1 MHGAGG
7 NQTSRE
13 LQVGSVMSTVT
24 RASSINRSQFGRKQ
38 TQRPR
43 QSTSVPPLTKSIY
56 GRVQGARDQPKTFYK
71 GAVSLLA
78 SEKHH
83 TLGNHDVLK
92 KILDDRQVLKKYNET
107 IQHNKEQEFKNSGYD
122 MLNTNQ
128 RNLNTQSVMGGP
140 SVYAINIP
148 STQNANSNDRFT
160 NSNIVTKRSSMQVTF
175 PDAVGS
181 STIADTPS

>member
-1 MHGAGG
+1 MTGGGG
-7 NQTSRE
+7 NGTSRD

-24 RASSINRSQFGRKQ
+24 RASSNNRSQIGRKI

-43 QSTSVPPLTKSIY
+43 QATSVPPLTKSIY

-71 GAVSLLA
+71 GAVALLA

-107 IQHNKEQEFKNSGYD
+107 VQHNKDQDFKNSGYD
-122 MLNTNQ
+122 VL
-128 RNLNTQSVMGGP
+128 SV
-140 SVYAINIP
+140 N
-148 STQNANSNDRFT
+148 
-160 NSNIVTKRSSMQVTF
+160 
-175 PDAVGS
+175 
-181 STIADTPS
+181 